1 MLLRIENYLVGLFL
15 LLLTISGNFIAE
27 TLGCSTRKF
36 LTESQIAKQIILLF
50 LIYFSINLNSK
61 NDKEN
66 PFNKIK
72 SAFFVWIFF
81 IIFEK
86 MNIYFTGLVFLIL
99 TIIYI
104 LNNYKKHYQEVKKD
118 DEKTIK
124 NLNKYIEKLEIL
136 MILLVIIGFI
146 TYYFK
151 QRKDQKNFNYLY
163 FLIGRRKCK
172 HLI

>member
-36 LTESQIAKQIILLF
+36 LTENQIAKQIILLF

-66 PFNKIK
+66 PLDKIK
-72 SAFFVWIFF
+72 SSFLVWIFF

-99 TIIYI
+99 TIIYV
-104 LNNYKKHYQEVKKD
+104 LNNYKKHYQEIKKN

-124 NLNKYIEKLEIL
+124 NLNKYIEKLEIIMVIFL
-136 MILLVIIGFI
+136 IIGFI
-146 TYYFK
+146 RYYLK
-151 QRKDQKNFNYLY
+151 QRKEQKNFNYTY
-163 FLIGRRKCK
+163 FLFGRRKCK
-172 HLI
+172 HLK